1 MADRQ
6 KISFELDDLFPGGTV
21 SIGKSII
28 LIRPLNIEQIAV
40 LSKKIKAIGSL
51 LSKEGITWENYSE
64 KTSLLKIAVVLLDS
78 FPDVLEEASNI
89 DINDLKK
96 LPLNSIVLIVSKVI
110 EVNLKSKD
118 DLIKN
123 FTSLIEKLAQQIQMQ
138 ETTPIIKKFPVS
150 KNKK

>member
-6 KISFELDDLFPGGTV
+6 KISFELDDLFPGETV

>member
-1 MADRQ
+1 
-6 KISFELDDLFPGGTV
+6 LFPGETV
-21 SIGKSII
+21 PIGKSII

-123 FTSLIEKLAQQIQMQ
+123 FTSLIEKLAQQIQVQ
-138 ETTPIIKKFPVS
+138 ETKPIIKKNT
-150 KNKK
+150 KTKK